1 MVELY
6 TVGDNPHESPLEAF
20 DPPTYK
26 VRPAQTKRTDHFVY
40 HLNLSSLPLVELFC
54 CRGTK

>member
-1 MVELY
+1 MELC
-6 TVGDNPHESPLEAF
+6 TVGDNVGESPLEAS
-20 DPPTYK
+20 DPPAK